1 MSGSVSS
8 QKQIETPNLN
18 ETKNIPTKSEIQQTK
33 GENPNKENEFE
44 QIEVLEQEGPNIER
58 ENGEDAVY
66 GKQLDRVKIL
76 YE

>member
-66 GKQLDRVKIL
+66 GKQLDRVKML